1 MQRHD
6 ITEGKQDR
14 SINMR
19 KVQITMNVLMVDDAA
34 SNGTCE
40 QIRIYA
46 DANSVYEAAASAFQE
61 LMTALEESRN
71 VPTFGQKTHCL
82 QDALATETG
91 NAQERKSMRDR
102 MAC

>member
-34 SNGTCE
+34 SNGTCQ

-46 DANSVYEAAASAFQE
+46 DANNVYEAAASAFQE

-71 VPTFGQKTHCL
+71 MPTFGQKTQHT
-82 QDALATETG
+82 LAPEIG
-91 NAQERKSMRDR
+91 NAQEGKSMRDR

>member
-34 SNGTCE
+34 SNGTC
-40 QIRIYA
+40 
-46 DANSVYEAAASAFQE
+46 
-61 LMTALEESRN
+61 
-71 VPTFGQKTHCL
+71 
-82 QDALATETG
+82 
-91 NAQERKSMRDR
+91 
-102 MAC
+102 